1 MVYYFRR
8 ISFFILFILFLIA
21 LYRVWIRTGYEQAIV
36 IEDRYWGVDKY
47 ALPPNQNFFVLRR
60 LIPYRIILHPIYI
73 KNRYFNFVFYY
84 SLSPNEI
91 LGLDDSFSVKLDLVY
106 VYDLD
111 VNKLPDIFIRL
122 ENKDWKYM
130 DSYIKIKL
138 KDLLYQ
144 SLNNELRI
152 EENLANGE
160 EILKSYI
167 HNGFIKQINQYFE
180 QDGIYFKNVYIQDL
194 YVPDINQYNIIL
206 RQSDKYLEKKL
217 ERSAMIDEAKAK
229 QISNSIIFQFEKE
242 KLEELAK
249 LMRKYPEI
257 KEYLK
262 IERLSEQ
269 AKFIYVPTDPFWIEY
284 MPQGKYGEKISNLPE
299 NQSKNI
305 DKMNFIPNKMNKT
318 FIDKTPP

>member
-1 MVYYFRR
+1 M
-8 ISFFILFILFLIA
+8 ILIIITILA

-47 ALPPNQNFFVLRR
+47 ALPPDQNSFVLRR
-60 LIPYRIILHPIYI
+60 LIPYRITLHPIYI

-84 SLSPNEI
+84 ALSPNEI
-91 LGLDDSFSVKLDLVY
+91 LGLDESFSIKLDLVY

-111 VNKLPDIFIRL
+111 VNKLSDIFIRL
-122 ENKDWKYM
+122 ENKDWKFI

-144 SLNNELRI
+144 SIKDELKI
-152 EENLANGE
+152 ESNLANGE

-167 HNGFIKQINQYFE
+167 HNGFIKQINTYFE
-180 QDGIYFKNVYIQDL
+180 QDGIYFKKIYIQDL
-194 YVPDINQYNIIL
+194 YVPDVNQLNIIL

-229 QISNSIIFQFEKE
+229 RISNSIMFQFEKE
-242 KLEELAK
+242 KLEDIAK
-249 LMRKYPEI
+249 LMRKYPEV

-262 IERLSEQ
+262 IEKLSEQ
-269 AKFIYVPTDPFWIEY
+269 AKFIYLPADPLWFENSY
-284 MPQGKYGEKISNLPE
+284 QEKINEKLLNIEEKPKDLSKKNL
-299 NQSKNI
+299 NT
-305 DKMNFIPNKMNKT
+305 NKSGNT
-318 FIDKTPP
+318 FVDKTPP